1 MPLKVT
7 QKQLLRLPRL
17 VGELEGKPL
26 KANFG
31 RFGPYVQW
39 DKTFASLTA
48 PLTPLNVTEAEAI
61 ELVRA
66 KVIAAEASL
75 MHTYSTPQG
84 AVELRKGRY
93 GPYLKW
99 DKENV
104 KIPRGIEPEKL
115 TTEEVIELIAK
126 HVPSAG
132 KGKGRGRPGAKTKS
146 AAKPK
151 AKSAAKPKAKKAPAT
166 NK

>member
-1 MPLKVT
+1 MRGPPTLMYTYLVS
-7 QKQLLRLPRL
+7 LP
-17 VGELEGKPL
+17 
-26 KANFG
+26 
-31 RFGPYVQW
+31 
-39 DKTFASLTA
+39 
-48 PLTPLNVTEAEAI
+48 
-61 ELVRA
+61 
-66 KVIAAEASL
+66 SL

-84 AVELRKGRY
+84 PVELRKGRY

-104 KIPRGIEPEKL
+104 KIPRGTDPEKL

-126 HVPSAG
+126 HVPSSG

-146 AAKPK
+146 ASKPK
-151 AKSAAKPKAKKAPAT
+151 AKSAAKPKAKKAPAA